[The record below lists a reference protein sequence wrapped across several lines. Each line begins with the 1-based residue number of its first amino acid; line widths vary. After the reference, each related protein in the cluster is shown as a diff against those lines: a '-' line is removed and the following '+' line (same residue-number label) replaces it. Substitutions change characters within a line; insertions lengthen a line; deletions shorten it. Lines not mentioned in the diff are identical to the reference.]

1 VRRIRSRRRLRLIC
15 RTNIGNARP
24 AGLQRDL
31 GLTNRQYSIALTV
44 TYVPYIVAEL
54 PLTLALKKMYVMTG
68 PVRLT
73 KIELIYSGPHI
84 LLPTLVVSWGIVCTF
99 QGFVHNYSGLLAVR
113 FFLGLTE
120 GAILPVRHLAQRNDI
135 ELIYQ
140 GSITYLSIFYCR
152 AELGK
157 RVAIFFSAT
166 SLAGAF
172 SGLLAAA
179 ILNMDGKGGKAGW
192 AWIFI
197 LYVIFSFIS
206 WHG

>member
-1 VRRIRSRRRLRLIC
+1 ML

-54 PLTLALKKMYVMTG
+54 PLTLALKKMCVMADLSHSS
-68 PVRLT
+68 VLM
-73 KIELIYSGPHI
+73 YSGPHI

-120 GAILPVRHLAQRNDI
+120 GAILPVRTSRSSI
-135 ELIYQ
+135 E
-140 GSITYLSIFYCR
+140 
-152 AELGK
+152 
-157 RVAIFFSAT
+157 
-166 SLAGAF
+166 
-172 SGLLAAA
+172 
-179 ILNMDGKGGKAGW
+179 
-192 AWIFI
+192 
-197 LYVIFSFIS
+197 IS
-206 WHG
+206 

>member
-1 VRRIRSRRRLRLIC
+1 MGYCLHFPGVRAQLLRALSC
-15 RTNIGNARP
+15 SVLPRPYGGCYP
-24 AGLQRDL
+24 AGAP
-31 GLTNRQYSIALTV
+31 S
-44 TYVPYIVAEL
+44 
-54 PLTLALKKMYVMTG
+54 
-68 PVRLT
+68 
-73 KIELIYSGPHI
+73 S
-84 LLPTLVVSWGIVCTF
+84 
-99 QGFVHNYSGLLAVR
+99 
-113 FFLGLTE
+113 
-120 GAILPVRHLAQRNDI
+120 QRNDI
-135 ELIYQ
+135 ELISQ

-197 LYVIFSFIS
+197 LYMTFPLICTHS
-206 WHG
+206 